1 MLTTDQLLDAAKTA
15 AGITSDYRLARTIPV
30 SDNTLYNWRHGI
42 TSPDEERSARLAEMA
57 GLDVGYVLTCMA
69 AARAKDEGLK
79 SAWSM
84 LAKRLEGIA
93 AALLLAILTNL
104 GAVSFDRGA
113 LASNGITA
121 PSVAKMANLTAYISW
136 QVCYAASCGCSRCF
150 GCCQALPMAL
160 PPATGG
166 QGRKAS
172 AHGRISPGPTQPSP
186 TQAHTAPPGTPARTR
201 TSPSDP
207 ASAT

>member
-30 SDNTLYNWRHGI
+30 SDNTLYNWRHGL

-79 SAWSM
+79 SAWAT

-93 AALLLAILTNL
+93 AVLLLAIVASL

-113 LASNGITA
+113 LASEGIKS
-121 PSVAKMANLTAYISW
+121 PSVAKMADS
-136 QVCYAASCGCSRCF
+136 
-150 GCCQALPMAL
+150 
-160 PPATGG
+160 
-166 QGRKAS
+166 
-172 AHGRISPGPTQPSP
+172 
-186 TQAHTAPPGTPARTR
+186 
-201 TSPSDP
+201 TSYTS
-207 ASAT
+207 